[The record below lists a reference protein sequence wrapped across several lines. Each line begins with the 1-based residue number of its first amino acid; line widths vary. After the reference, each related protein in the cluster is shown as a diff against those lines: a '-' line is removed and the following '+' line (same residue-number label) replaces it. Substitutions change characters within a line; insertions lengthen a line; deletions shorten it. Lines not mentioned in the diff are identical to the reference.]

1 MTTKENVRIKTLDL
15 LDNAHQELIKKL
27 DFLLDSGAINYE
39 NEDDNWKLPKHI
51 MQALGHTMIRLYEN
65 PHATRQDKKQIKKFN
80 CFI

>member
-1 MTTKENVRIKTLDL
+1 MTTKESVRIRTLEL

-27 DFLLDSGAINYE
+27 DFLLDSGAIDYE

-65 PHATRQDKKQIKKFN
+65 PHATRQDKKQIKNFN